1 MIFQGGL
8 PPDPWSLSDYRSH
21 DILIW
26 VMIIFAAVMAFFLL
40 AQYMNT
46 RKPQHLLWGF
56 ALILTFIAFHQVAN
70 TGSYVWI
77 LTEVG
82 LGFMI
87 LIPGLIA
94 AGLLLATFES
104 KPLIGWVYL
113 LCMIIVA
120 SGVIIIGLE
129 NFHYAIFTGASKD
142 FAPWYPFAESTNF
155 DPDFRWRWLT
165 DNWFR
170 MSITAVASVASLGVM
185 LVIPLYTTLKTKET
199 TSKALLT
206 IVGPILFIA
215 WIIIFLFGMTY
226 IESLVQ
232 IINLKN
238 WDVNVITNIV
248 LWWTFGLFP
257 YFFMFSIAFLVLG
270 IHYEPKWTF
279 TIPGVEVEEE
289 TRIEKLTV
297 EESKPLISSILGI
310 AGGALL
316 VLGAMLAG
324 IILPSPEI
332 AIGLSV
338 GLLIIIGLL
347 SATIG
352 SAVILGWDLEIRGNK
367 IATYLRIG
375 LGAAALIIVA
385 LLMFMPMTVPP
396 TPPPFPP
403 PDPHIPVFLTEEG
416 MWWSYIGV
424 SFLFAGPVLILA
436 GGVLRQ
442 FVFKD

>member
-1 MIFQGGL
+1 MIFQGGGGA
-8 PPDPWSLSDYRSH
+8 PDPWALSSYRSH

-46 RKPQHLLWGF
+46 KKPQHLLWGF

-104 KPLIGWVYL
+104 KPLIGWIYL

-120 SGVIIIGLE
+120 SGTIIIGLE
-129 NFHYAIFTGASKD
+129 NFHYAIFTGASKK
-142 FAPWYPFAESTNF
+142 FAPWYPYAQSSALLEPWTY
-155 DPDFRWRWLT
+155 LT

-170 MSITAVASVASLGVM
+170 MSITAVASAASLGVM

-199 TSKALLT
+199 TRKALLT

-215 WIIIFLFGMTY
+215 WIIIFIFGMTY
-226 IESLVQ
+226 IEILVHF
-232 IINLKN
+232 INIQN
-238 WDVNVITNIV
+238 WDVYVITNIV

-352 SAVILGWDLEIRGNK
+352 SAVILGWEPEIRGIK
-367 IATYLRIG
+367 IGTYLRIG
-375 LGAAALIIVA
+375 LGASALIIVA
-385 LLMFMPMTVPP
+385 LLMFMPMTVPTAPWPP
-396 TPPPFPP
+396 TG
-403 PDPHIPVFLTEEG
+403 DPYIPVFLTDEG
-416 MWWSYIGV
+416 MWWSYIGI
-424 SFLFAGPVLILA
+424 SFLFAGPVLILT

>member
-1 MIFQGGL
+1 
-8 PPDPWSLSDYRSH
+8 
-21 DILIW
+21 
-26 VMIIFAAVMAFFLL
+26 MIILAAVMAFFLL

-56 ALILTFIAFHQVAN
+56 GLILTFIAFHQVAN
-70 TGSYVWI
+70 TGSYLWI

-104 KPLIGWVYL
+104 KPLIGWIYL
-113 LCMIIVA
+113 L
-120 SGVIIIGLE
+120 VIIAVAAGTILIGLE
-129 NFHYAIFTGASKD
+129 NFHYAIFTEASKE
-142 FAPWYPFAESTNF
+142 FAPYYPYAQSSAVLL
-155 DPDFRWRWLT
+155 PWKYLT

-199 TSKALLT
+199 TRKALLT

-215 WIIIFLFGMTY
+215 WIIVFIFGMTY
-226 IESLVQ
+226 VEILVHF
-232 IINLKN
+232 INIQN
-238 WDVNVITNIV
+238 WDVYVITNIV

-289 TRIEKLTV
+289 TRIEKITV
-297 EESKPLISSILGI
+297 EESKPLISSILGV
-310 AGGALL
+310 AGGVLL
-316 VLGAMLAG
+316 VLGALLAG
-324 IILPSPEI
+324 VMLPSNELP
-332 AIGLSV
+332 IGITTGV
-338 GLLIIIGLL
+338 LIGIGLL

-352 SAVILGWDLEIRGNK
+352 LAVILGWEAEIRGIK
-367 IATYLRIG
+367 LSTYLRIG
-375 LGAAALIIVA
+375 LGAAALILVA
-385 LLMFMPMTVPP
+385 LLMFMPMTVP
-396 TPPPFPP
+396 TKPPFPP
-403 PDPHIPVFLTEEG
+403 GATAPLPVFLMDEG
-416 MWWSYIGV
+416 LWWSYIGV

-436 GGVLRQ
+436 GGILRQ
-442 FVFKD
+442 FVFKE